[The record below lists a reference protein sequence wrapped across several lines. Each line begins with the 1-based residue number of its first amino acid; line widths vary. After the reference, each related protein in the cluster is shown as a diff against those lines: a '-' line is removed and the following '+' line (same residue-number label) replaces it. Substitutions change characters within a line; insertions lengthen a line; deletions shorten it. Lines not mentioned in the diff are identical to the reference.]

1 MANVNSKRCPYSIAA
16 ITFFM
21 LAACLDWSYVLWV
34 KNQPIINNAWFV
46 ITPLIAY
53 FYFTFTFIACV
64 LIYSG
69 KRLGLSIA
77 YCVLLFGTATD
88 VLSYSLVYQKYPF
101 IAFMILPLI
110 LLNVCAVFYLAYH
123 QSSFTND

>member
-1 MANVNSKRCPYSIAA
+1 MANSKQPLHTTAA
-16 ITFFM
+16 IIIFI
-21 LAACLDWSYVLWV
+21 LAACIDWSYVLWV
-34 KNQPIINNAWFV
+34 KAQPIINNAWFV

-53 FYFTFTFIACV
+53 FYFTFAFIASV

-77 YCVLLFGTATD
+77 YCVLLFGTAAD
-88 VLSYSLVYQKYPF
+88 VLSYSLIYQKNAF

-110 LLNVCAVFYLAYH
+110 ILNFIAVFYLVYH
-123 QSSFTND
+123 QSGFAND